1 MDANSR
7 YFISLL
13 TAFLKDTI
21 PAKPHCIEVSTEQS
35 KRQAEVDWQKIY
47 ELARIQSLGG
57 AVYLAIQKLE
67 EADKPEASIIS
78 KFKSDFFYATY
89 RYEEQEKAYREVTDK
104 FNEEKIK
111 HIFFKGIVIR
121 EYYPAKQ
128 MRTQGDIDFLIYRE
142 DQEKIKNIFVDLGY
156 KYSSSKWHD
165 KYTKEKI
172 VFEGHDKI
180 INSEINSKVDYYEYF
195 SNPWEHADS
204 KHNSYTF
211 ELNMNYNLVYLIT
224 HIAKHFY
231 KTGAGVRMILD
242 IAVILNKFG
251 EVLDFS
257 LIWRELEKIKLDIFA
272 RNIFGLCERWFG
284 LKTPG
289 MDFEMDEINFRAMS
303 DYIIEGGTF
312 GFSNNNIA
320 IAALRKEYSKK
331 KNSKHIKFKA
341 ILSKI
346 FLNFDL
352 MREKYPILKK
362 HSYLLVFA
370 WIHRG
375 IKCIV
380 IKRRRTLRIV
390 KGIYEN
396 TEEGQ
401 NSYIMMK
408 NIGL

>member
-21 PAKPHCIEVSTEQS
+21 PAKPYCIEGSTEQS
-35 KRQAEVDWQKIY
+35 KRQVEVDWLKIY
-47 ELARIQSLGG
+47 ELARIHSLGG
-57 AVYLAIQKLE
+57 AVYLAVQKLE
-67 EADKPEASIIS
+67 EADKPEASIIN

-89 RYEEQEKAYREVTDK
+89 RYEEQEKAYREITGRL
-104 FNEEKIK
+104 NEEKIK

-121 EYYPAKQ
+121 EFYPAKQ
-128 MRTQGDIDFLIYRE
+128 MRTQGDIDFLIHTE
-142 DQEKIKNIFVDLGY
+142 DQDMVKNIFTDLSY
-156 KYSSSKWHD
+156 EYSSSKWHD

-172 VFEGHDKI
+172 VFEAHDKI
-180 INSEINSKVDYYEYF
+180 INNRINSKVDYYEYF
-195 SNPWEHADS
+195 RNPWEHAES

-211 ELNMNYNLVYLIT
+211 DLNMNYNLVFLIT

-231 KTGAGVRMILD
+231 MTGAGVRMVLD

-251 EVLDFS
+251 DVLDFT
-257 LIWRELEKIKLDIFA
+257 LIWRELDKIKLDIFA
-272 RNIFGLCERWFG
+272 RNIFGLCEIWFG
-284 LKTPG
+284 VKTPG
-289 MDFEMDEINFRAMS
+289 LDFEMDEITFRSMS
-303 DYIIEGGTF
+303 NYIIEGGTF

-320 IAALRKEYSKK
+320 IAALRKSYSEGT
-331 KNSKHIKFKA
+331 NSKHIKFKA

-346 FLNFDL
+346 FLDFDL

-380 IKRRRTLRIV
+380 KKRRRTLRIV
-390 KGIYEN
+390 KGIYKN
-396 TEEGQ
+396 TEEGY
-401 NSYIMMK
+401 NSYVMMK